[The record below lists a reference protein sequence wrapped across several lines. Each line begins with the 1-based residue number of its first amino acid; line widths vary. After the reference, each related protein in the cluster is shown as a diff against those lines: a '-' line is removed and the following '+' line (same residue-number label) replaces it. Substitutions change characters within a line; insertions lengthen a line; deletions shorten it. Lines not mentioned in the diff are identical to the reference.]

1 MKLSHHV
8 GPLGGHYEL
17 DRKGRERLHCQGI
30 LGGWYYEQDDNFGL
44 PDSIT
49 NPQYAYSY
57 DDEDDE
63 DPEEEYREFLRWLN
77 EQPRISVKVWNE
89 TRPFLIK
96 VWARLFWGDTSVL
109 GTVQKVAQALLR
121 NPPGC
126 AILQE

>member
-49 NPQYAYSY
+49 NPQSAYSY
-57 DDEDDE
+57 DDEDVKCFIHLFFI
-63 DPEEEYREFLRWLN
+63 P
-77 EQPRISVKVWNE
+77 PRLLVD
-89 TRPFLIK
+89 
-96 VWARLFWGDTSVL
+96 RLSG
-109 GTVQKVAQALLR
+109 KEIR
-121 NPPGC
+121 
-126 AILQE
+126 